1 MTRKLLIQT
10 ILIQQGIYAC
20 PYKAQW
26 ILDRL
31 PKKYTT
37 DQILL
42 LDSLVESHSKY
53 TQ

>member
-1 MTRKLLIQT
+1 MTPISLIQT
-10 ILIQQGIYAC
+10 ILIQHGIYAC

-37 DQILL
+37 AQILL
-42 LDSLVESHSKY
+42 LDSLVENHSKF